1 MVPHRHHDTGGRP
14 AGPVVASEHDL
25 EPWEQTVEAM
35 MWLLSLPDRRVI
47 TIDQVRRVI
56 EDLGPDVY
64 DSLTYYQRWIT
75 ALTQVLLETGTIT
88 VAELAGQLEALGG
101 GAPVARP

>member
-1 MVPHRHHDTGGRP
+1 MTLHRHHDMGGRP
-14 AGPVVASEHDL
+14 AGPVTPREHEL
-25 EPWEQTVEAM
+25 EDWELVVEAM
-35 MWLLSLPDRRVI
+35 MWLLSQPDRAVI

-88 VAELAGQLEALGG
+88 VGELAGELEALGG
-101 GAPVARP
+101 GTPVAQP